1 MEMDYGGSA
10 LPDRE
15 LRQAGESLDNS
26 RIDFVLKWLLWE
38 PVDG

>member
-1 MEMDYGGSA
+1 METDYGGSA

-15 LRQAGESLDNS
+15 LSQVEESLDNS